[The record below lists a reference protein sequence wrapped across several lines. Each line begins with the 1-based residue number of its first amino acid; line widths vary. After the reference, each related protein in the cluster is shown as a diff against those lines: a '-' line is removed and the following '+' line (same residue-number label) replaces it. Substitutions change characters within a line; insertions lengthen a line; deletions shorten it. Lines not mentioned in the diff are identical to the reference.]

1 MSEIAVIVGAAGVSV
16 AGFVAWYALWRR
28 RVATA
33 FRRVPVGTARS
44 MPAVRRGA
52 DLPDNSS

>member
-1 MSEIAVIVGAAGVSV
+1 MSEIAVIVGAAAMVV

-33 FRRVPVGTARS
+33 FRRVPVRTAR
-44 MPAVRRGA
+44 PVPVVRRGV
-52 DLPDNSS
+52 DLPGDSR